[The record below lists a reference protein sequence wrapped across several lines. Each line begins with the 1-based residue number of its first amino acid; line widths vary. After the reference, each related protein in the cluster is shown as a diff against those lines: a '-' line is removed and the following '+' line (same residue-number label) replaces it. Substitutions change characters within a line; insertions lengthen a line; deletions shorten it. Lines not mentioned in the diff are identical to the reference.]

1 MAVDP
6 RSFHRFNMV
15 DTCAVWNVL
24 SSNRLYQ
31 GASGAGCIFSCTGFV
46 IYECLVKPRKK
57 MSTHDLELRRR
68 LVEERN
74 NARFSTF
81 NLDLEDLQEVEI
93 LERRKKL
100 GKGEL
105 SSIAFAKR
113 TNQAFLTDDQKA
125 RKLGNDV
132 IPGYVQ
138 TTPHLLGWLL
148 FEGILKDS
156 DKDAVIAD
164 HNSLNLPLGKYFEE
178 ISEVAL
184 RYQSYT

>member
-6 RSFHRFNMV
+6 RSFHRLNMV

-24 SSNRLYQ
+24 SSKKLYQ
-31 GASGAGCIFSCTGFV
+31 GAIRAGCMFSCTGFV

-57 MSTHDLELRRR
+57 MSSHDLELQRR
-68 LVEERN
+68 LVAERK

-81 NLDLEDLQEVEI
+81 NLDVEDLQEVEI

-100 GKGEL
+100 GKGES

-132 IPGYVQ
+132 IPAMCR
-138 TTPHLLGWLL
+138 PRRI
-148 FEGILKDS
+148 FS
-156 DKDAVIAD
+156 D
-164 HNSLNLPLGKYFEE
+164 GCC
-178 ISEVAL
+178 L
-184 RYQSYT
+184 RAF

>member
-6 RSFHRFNMV
+6 RSFHRYNMV

-31 GASGAGCIFSCTGFV
+31 GASGAGCMFSCTRFV

-57 MSTHDLELRRR
+57 MSIHDLELRRR

-74 NARFSTF
+74 SARFSTF
-81 NLDLEDLQEVEI
+81 DLDLEDLQEVEI

-113 TNQAFLTDDQKA
+113 TSQAFLTDDQKA

-138 TTPHLLGWLL
+138 TTPHLLARIIHEKSPTVFRSLL
-148 FEGILKDS
+148 
-156 DKDAVIAD
+156 
-164 HNSLNLPLGKYFEE
+164 
-178 ISEVAL
+178 
-184 RYQSYT
+184 